1 MHCAKA
7 RGRTLLGQRRMR
19 AELRHTLSS
28 LLPRHIDSVF
38 IDGDSFQ
45 VWQKLLCT
53 RWCNEVLKSVRAF
66 RPSQIYAGNLYLE
79 NRLISSLKESL
90 KQKKTLE

>member
-1 MHCAKA
+1 MHGAKA

-28 LLPRHIDSVF
+28 LLPRHIESVF

-45 VWQKLLCT
+45 VWQKCSGLG
-53 RWCNEVLKSVRAF
+53 RAAAGIESIVLVGELPVQHRLQKCSPA
-66 RPSQIYAGNLYLE
+66 A
-79 NRLISSLKESL
+79 NRRQGQWTML
-90 KQKKTLE
+90 